1 MANNAPRIMIAGTG
15 SGCGKTM
22 VTLAVLR
29 AMQRRNIPLAAFK
42 CGPDYIDPMFHKA
55 VLGIPSRNLDLF
67 FISEREVRG
76 QIVRSIPQNGLGVIE
91 GVMGFYDGVSGT
103 TDTASAAHL
112 ARETG
117 TPAILVVR
125 PKGQSLS
132 LAAMLSGF
140 RNFAENTLCGVILNG
155 IADTMYPFYR
165 DIVQKSGLKVLGYL
179 PSVPEA
185 EIPDRHLG
193 LVTAD
198 ELKDLNYRLDLLAD
212 AAENRIDIEQILKIS
227 RIASQLSDDS
237 EKISPVTKKPVRVA
251 VARDKAFCFYYED
264 NFEVLRNLGAELVEF
279 SPISDSCIP
288 ENTDGLYLGGGYPEL
303 HISELLNN
311 VKMRNSIKN
320 AIEKG
325 LPTIA
330 ECGGFLYLHE
340 HLEGAEMVGVVRGN
354 AVLTKKLQ
362 PFGYVTLTAQDDNML
377 SACGGQIRAHEFHYA
392 KSENNGHDFV
402 AEKPNGRKWPCV
414 HTTKSLYAG
423 FPHLFLRANID
434 FPEKFVRACMEW
446 SERRK

>member
-1 MANNAPRIMIAGTG
+1 MIAGTG

-303 HISELLNN
+303 HISELSNN

>member
-155 IADTMYPFYR
+155 ISDTMYPIYR

-227 RIASQLSDDS
+227 RTASQLSDDS
-237 EKISPVTKKPVRVA
+237 EKISPVTKKPVRIA
-251 VARDKAFCFYYED
+251 VAQDKAFCFYYED

-303 HISELLNN
+303 YITELSNN

-392 KSENNGHDFV
+392 RSENNGHDFV

>member
-1 MANNAPRIMIAGTG
+1 MIAGTG

-76 QIVRSIPQNGLGVIE
+76 QIVRSIPQNGIGVIE
-91 GVMGFYDGVSGT
+91 GVLGFYDGVSGT

-303 HISELLNN
+303 HISELSNN

>member
-1 MANNAPRIMIAGTG
+1 MTEMKMPRVMIAAPG
-15 SGCGKTM
+15 SGSGKTM
-22 VTLAVLR
+22 ITCGLLELLR
-29 AMQRRNIPLAAFK
+29 RAGRPISFK

>member
-1 MANNAPRIMIAGTG
+1 MIAGTG
-15 SGCGKTM
+15 SGCGKTT

-76 QIVRSIPQNGLGVIE
+76 QIVRSIPQNGIGVIE

-155 IADTMYPFYR
+155 ISDIMYSFYR

-227 RIASQLSDDS
+227 RTASQLSDDS
-237 EKISPVTKKPVRVA
+237 EKISSVTKKPVRIA

-264 NFEVLRNLGAELVEF
+264 NFEVLRNLGAELVDF

-303 HISELLNN
+303 HITELSNN
-311 VKMRNSIKN
+311 VKMRNLIKN

-392 KSENNGHDFV
+392 KSENKGHDFV

>member
-103 TDTASAAHL
+103 TDMASAAHL

-155 IADTMYPFYR
+155 ISDTMYPFYR
-165 DIVQKSGLKVLGYL
+165 DIVQKSGLKILGYI

-227 RIASQLSDDS
+227 RTASQLSDDS
-237 EKISPVTKKPVRVA
+237 EKISPVTKKPVRIA

-303 HISELLNN
+303 YEKQLSENEI
-311 VKMRNSIKN
+311 MRDSIKT
-320 AIEKG
+320 AILSG
-325 LPTIA
+325 LPTVA
-330 ECGGFLYLHE
+330 ECGGFLYL
-340 HLEGAEMVGVVRGN
+340 LQSLDGAAMAGVLPTSAHMTHR
-354 AVLTKKLQ
+354 LQ
-362 PFGYVTLTAQDDNML
+362 PFGYVTLTANSDNL
-377 SACGGQIRAHEFHYA
+377 LCEAGGQFPVHEFHYA
-392 KSENNGHDFV
+392 QAVDNGTDFRAV
-402 AEKPNGRKWPCV
+402 KPNGRAWDCGFASD
-414 HTTKSLYAG
+414 TLYAG
-423 FPHLFLRANID
+423 FPHLYFRAKTEIAAN
-434 FPEKFVRACMEW
+434 FVRKCA
-446 SERRK
+446 ERSGK

>member
-1 MANNAPRIMIAGTG
+1 MIAGTG

-76 QIVRSIPQNGLGVIE
+76 QIVRSIPQNGIGVIE
-91 GVMGFYDGVSGT
+91 GVMGFYDGVSGA

-227 RIASQLSDDS
+227 RTASQLSDDS
-237 EKISPVTKKPVRVA
+237 EKISPVTKKPVRIA

-303 HISELLNN
+303 HITELSNN

-392 KSENNGHDFV
+392 KSENKGHDFV

>member
-15 SGCGKTM
+15 SGCGKTT

-76 QIVRSIPQNGLGVIE
+76 QIVRSIPQNGIGVIE
-91 GVMGFYDGVSGT
+91 GVMGFYDGVSGA

-140 RNFAENTLCGVILNG
+140 RNFAENTLCGVILNE
-155 IADTMYPFYR
+155 ISDTMYPFYR

-227 RIASQLSDDS
+227 RTASQLSDDS

-303 HISELLNN
+303 HITELSNN

>member
-1 MANNAPRIMIAGTG
+1 MIAGTG
-15 SGCGKTM
+15 SGCGKTT

-103 TDTASAAHL
+103 TDTASAAYL

-227 RIASQLSDDS
+227 RTASQLSDDS
-237 EKISPVTKKPVRVA
+237 EKISQVTKKPVRVA

-303 HISELLNN
+303 HITELSNN

-320 AIEKG
+320 AIENG

>member
-1 MANNAPRIMIAGTG
+1 MIAGTG

-303 HISELLNN
+303 HITELSNN

-434 FPEKFVRACMEW
+434 FSEKFVRACMEW

>member
-1 MANNAPRIMIAGTG
+1 MIAGTG

-434 FPEKFVRACMEW
+434 FPEKFIRACMEW

>member
-15 SGCGKTM
+15 SGCGKTT

-76 QIVRSIPQNGLGVIE
+76 QIVRSIPQNGIGVIE

-155 IADTMYPFYR
+155 ISDIMYSFYR

-193 LVTAD
+193 LVIAD

-227 RIASQLSDDS
+227 RTASQLSDDS
-237 EKISPVTKKPVRVA
+237 EKISSVTKKPVRIA

-303 HISELLNN
+303 HITELSNN
-311 VKMRNSIKN
+311 VKMRNLIKN

-392 KSENNGHDFV
+392 KSENKGHDFV

>member
-1 MANNAPRIMIAGTG
+1 MASNAPRIMIAGTG
-15 SGCGKTM
+15 SGCGKTT

-29 AMQRRNIPLAAFK
+29 AMQRRKVPLAAFK

-140 RNFAENTLCGVILNG
+140 RNFTENTLCGVVLNG
-155 IADTMYPFYR
+155 ISDAMYPFYR
-165 DIVQKSGLKVLGYL
+165 DIVQKSGLKALGYL

-212 AAENRIDIEQILKIS
+212 AADNRIDIEEMLKIS
-227 RIASQLSDDS
+227 RAALQMSDDT
-237 EKISPVTKKPVRVA
+237 EKIIPVTKKPVRIA

-264 NFEVLRNLGAELVEF
+264 NFEILRDLGAELVEF

-303 HISELLNN
+303 HITELSNN
-311 VKMRNSIKN
+311 ANMRNSIKN
-320 AIEKG
+320 AIQKG

-340 HLEGAEMVGVVRGN
+340 HLEGAEMVGIVRGN

-377 SACGGQIRAHEFHYA
+377 SACRGQIRAHEFHYA
-392 KSENNGHDFV
+392 KSENAGHDFV
-402 AEKPNGRKWPCV
+402 AEKPNGKKWPCV
-414 HTTKSLYAG
+414 HATKSLYAG
-423 FPHLFLRANID
+423 FPHLFFRANID

>member
-1 MANNAPRIMIAGTG
+1 M
-15 SGCGKTM
+15 
-22 VTLAVLR
+22 
-29 AMQRRNIPLAAFK
+29 
-42 CGPDYIDPMFHKA
+42 
-55 VLGIPSRNLDLF
+55 
-67 FISEREVRG
+67 
-76 QIVRSIPQNGLGVIE
+76 
-91 GVMGFYDGVSGT
+91 
-103 TDTASAAHL
+103 
-112 ARETG
+112 
-117 TPAILVVR
+117 
-125 PKGQSLS
+125 
-132 LAAMLSGF
+132 
-140 RNFAENTLCGVILNG
+140 
-155 IADTMYPFYR
+155 
-165 DIVQKSGLKVLGYL
+165 QKSGLKALGYL

-227 RIASQLSDDS
+227 RTASQMSDDS
-237 EKISPVTKKPVRVA
+237 EKISPVTKKPVRIA

-303 HISELLNN
+303 HITELSNN

-362 PFGYVTLTAQDDNML
+362 PFGYVTLTAKDDNML
-377 SACGGQIRAHEFHYA
+377 SARGGQIRAHEFHYA

-423 FPHLFLRANID
+423 FPHLFLRENID

>member
-15 SGCGKTM
+15 SGCGKTT

-76 QIVRSIPQNGLGVIE
+76 QIVRSIPQNGIGVIE

-155 IADTMYPFYR
+155 ISDIMYSFYR

-227 RIASQLSDDS
+227 RTASQLSDDS
-237 EKISPVTKKPVRVA
+237 EKISSVTKKPVRIA

-303 HISELLNN
+303 HITELSNN
-311 VKMRNSIKN
+311 VKMRNLIKN

-392 KSENNGHDFV
+392 KSENKGHDFV

>member
-1 MANNAPRIMIAGTG
+1 MIAGTG
-15 SGCGKTM
+15 SGCGKTT

-227 RIASQLSDDS
+227 CTASQLSDDS
-237 EKISPVTKKPVRVA
+237 EKISPVTKKPVRIA

-303 HISELLNN
+303 HITELSNN

>member
-1 MANNAPRIMIAGTG
+1 MIAGTG
-15 SGCGKTM
+15 SGCGKTT

-76 QIVRSIPQNGLGVIE
+76 QIVRSIPQNGIGVIE
-91 GVMGFYDGVSGT
+91 GVMGFYDGVSGA

-140 RNFAENTLCGVILNG
+140 RNFAENTLCGVILNE
-155 IADTMYPFYR
+155 ISDTMYPFYR

-198 ELKDLNYRLDLLAD
+198 ELKNLNYRLDLLAD

-227 RIASQLSDDS
+227 RTASQLSDDS

-303 HISELLNN
+303 HITELSNN

>member
-15 SGCGKTM
+15 SGCGKTT

-76 QIVRSIPQNGLGVIE
+76 QIVRSIPQNGIGVIE
-91 GVMGFYDGVSGT
+91 GVMGFYDGVSGA

-140 RNFAENTLCGVILNG
+140 RNFAENTLCGVILNE
-155 IADTMYPFYR
+155 ISDTMYPFYR

-227 RIASQLSDDS
+227 RTASQLSDDS

-303 HISELLNN
+303 HITELSNN

-423 FPHLFLRANID
+423 FPHLFLRASID

>member
-1 MANNAPRIMIAGTG
+1 MASNAPRIMIAGTG
-15 SGCGKTM
+15 SGCGKTT

-29 AMQRRNIPLAAFK
+29 AMQRRKIPLAAFK

-76 QIVRSIPQNGLGVIE
+76 QIVRSIPQNGIGVIE
-91 GVMGFYDGVSGT
+91 GVMGFYDGVSGA

-140 RNFAENTLCGVILNG
+140 RNFAENTLCGVILNE
-155 IADTMYPFYR
+155 ISDTMYPFYR

-227 RIASQLSDDS
+227 RTASQLSDDS

-303 HISELLNN
+303 HITELSNN

>member
-1 MANNAPRIMIAGTG
+1 MPDRGEPYQGGGEVSSSDGCQPGFPHLREGACGRRTVIRLMVSAPA
-15 SGCGKTM
+15 SSSGKTA
-22 VTLAVLR
+22 VTCALLTALR
-29 AMQRRNIPLAAFK
+29 RRGLDPCAFK

-155 IADTMYPFYR
+155 ISDTMYPFYR

-185 EIPDRHLG
+185 RQTFG
-193 LVTAD
+193 T
-198 ELKDLNYRLDLLAD
+198 R
-212 AAENRIDIEQILKIS
+212 NR
-227 RIASQLSDDS
+227 R
-237 EKISPVTKKPVRVA
+237 
-251 VARDKAFCFYYED
+251 
-264 NFEVLRNLGAELVEF
+264 
-279 SPISDSCIP
+279 
-288 ENTDGLYLGGGYPEL
+288 
-303 HISELLNN
+303 
-311 VKMRNSIKN
+311 
-320 AIEKG
+320 
-325 LPTIA
+325 
-330 ECGGFLYLHE
+330 
-340 HLEGAEMVGVVRGN
+340 
-354 AVLTKKLQ
+354 
-362 PFGYVTLTAQDDNML
+362 
-377 SACGGQIRAHEFHYA
+377 
-392 KSENNGHDFV
+392 
-402 AEKPNGRKWPCV
+402 
-414 HTTKSLYAG
+414 
-423 FPHLFLRANID
+423 
-434 FPEKFVRACMEW
+434 
-446 SERRK
+446 

>member
-1 MANNAPRIMIAGTG
+1 MIAGTG

-414 HTTKSLYAG
+414 HTTKSLYSG

>member
-1 MANNAPRIMIAGTG
+1 MIAGTG
-15 SGCGKTM
+15 SGCGKTT

-29 AMQRRNIPLAAFK
+29 AMQRRKIPLAAFK

-76 QIVRSIPQNGLGVIE
+76 QIVRSIPQNGIGVIE
-91 GVMGFYDGVSGT
+91 GVMGFYDGVSGA

-140 RNFAENTLCGVILNG
+140 RNFAENTLCGVILNE
-155 IADTMYPFYR
+155 ISDTMYPFYR

-227 RIASQLSDDS
+227 RTASQLSDDS

-303 HISELLNN
+303 HITELSNN

>member
-15 SGCGKTM
+15 SGCGKTT

-76 QIVRSIPQNGLGVIE
+76 QIVRSIPQNGIGVIE
-91 GVMGFYDGVSGT
+91 GVMGFYDGVSGA

-140 RNFAENTLCGVILNG
+140 RNFAENTLCGVIINE
-155 IADTMYPFYR
+155 ISDTMYPFYR

-227 RIASQLSDDS
+227 RTASQLSDDS

-303 HISELLNN
+303 HITELSNN

>member
-1 MANNAPRIMIAGTG
+1 MIAGTG
-15 SGCGKTM
+15 SGCGKTT
-22 VTLAVLR
+22 VALAVLR

-155 IADTMYPFYR
+155 ISDTMYPFYR

-198 ELKDLNYRLDLLAD
+198 ELKNLNYRLDLLAD

-227 RIASQLSDDS
+227 RTASQLSDDS

-288 ENTDGLYLGGGYPEL
+288 ENTDGLYLG
-303 HISELLNN
+303 
-311 VKMRNSIKN
+311 
-320 AIEKG
+320 
-325 LPTIA
+325 
-330 ECGGFLYLHE
+330 
-340 HLEGAEMVGVVRGN
+340 GVVRGN

>member
-22 VTLAVLR
+22 VTLTVLR

-76 QIVRSIPQNGLGVIE
+76 QIVRSIPQNGIGVIE

-140 RNFAENTLCGVILNG
+140 RNYAENTLCGVILNV
-155 IADTMYPFYR
+155 ISDKMYPFYR

-227 RIASQLSDDS
+227 RTASQLSDDS

-251 VARDKAFCFYYED
+251 VARDRAFCFYYED

-303 HISELLNN
+303 HITELSNN
-311 VKMRNSIKN
+311 VKMRNLIKN

-392 KSENNGHDFV
+392 KSENKGHDFV